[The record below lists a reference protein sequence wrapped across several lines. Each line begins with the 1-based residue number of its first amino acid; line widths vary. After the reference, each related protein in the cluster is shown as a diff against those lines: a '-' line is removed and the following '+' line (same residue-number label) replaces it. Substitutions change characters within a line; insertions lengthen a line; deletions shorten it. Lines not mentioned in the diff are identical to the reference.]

1 MIKQEFTH
9 RKHYIAP
16 KVTVMET
23 EAQPFMD
30 TSVTAP
36 GQPAEGGGWDARPTR
51 KPVVYFDELD
61 DTPETS
67 LSIEHDSD
75 IYY

>member
-9 RKHYIAP
+9 RKRYIAP
-16 KVTVMET
+16 KVMVMET
-23 EAQPFMD
+23 EIEPLLDAGGSM
-30 TSVTAP
+30 THE
-36 GQPAEGGGWDARPTR
+36 PADGEWDARSTR